1 MPDRVVEIKESEIFK
16 LIDKNRALDATYK
29 LVETI
34 LETTEF
40 DELTQK
46 IADIIPNALGYE
58 LGILAL
64 IDHKSNVLKKVS
76 ISKGMGDT
84 DKQAQLEEFF
94 GDLTIPFGY
103 ADNVCVQAVETKK
116 QLVSPYMW
124 DVFKPTLT
132 RQQAESIQ
140 EITGTKSHI
149 VTPLFSHDRVI
160 GGS

>member
-76 ISKGMGDT
+76 ISKG
-84 DKQAQLEEFF
+84 
-94 GDLTIPFGY
+94 
-103 ADNVCVQAVETKK
+103 V
-116 QLVSPYMW
+116 
-124 DVFKPTLT
+124 T
-132 RQQAESIQ
+132 RISRLSL
-140 EITGTKSHI
+140 KN
-149 VTPLFSHDRVI
+149 FSAT
-160 GGS
+160 

>member
-94 GDLTIPFGY
+94 GDLTIPFG
-103 ADNVCVQAVETKK
+103 
-116 QLVSPYMW
+116 
-124 DVFKPTLT
+124 
-132 RQQAESIQ
+132 
-140 EITGTKSHI
+140 
-149 VTPLFSHDRVI
+149 
-160 GGS
+160 